1 MIDIVFPGRLY
12 NELSNNL
19 LKTHLEACAI
29 LLGKWISNSDNPGKL
44 LVKTIH
50 YPNDTSFVYRNE
62 VSVALKPDFL
72 APLVKLAKNHNLSL
86 VFIHTHPFSQK
97 TPFFSPIDDE
107 GESILCEFLLRRN
120 LPGPHF
126 AIVLGETGIA
136 ARRLA
141 STEAVG
147 IVQVGETINR
157 INGDRTL
164 PVALGTYDRQI
175 RAFGKEGQQKIKRLR
190 VGIVGLG
197 GTGSIVLQ
205 QLSHLGVEKFVLIDP
220 DIVEETNLNRLAGAT
235 ASDVGKFKV
244 DVAERLVLSINVN
257 AEINKIC
264 GDILDSSV
272 AKSLLGVD
280 FIFCCTDSHGSRAIV
295 NQIVYQY
302 YVPAIDMGVSITS
315 KNGTVTD
322 IAGRVQMLAPSLSCL
337 ICTNIL
343 DSEEIRRDFLSEE
356 HSMRD
361 QYIIGDTEPQPSV
374 MSLNS
379 TMASLAI
386 TMFLAAVAGVPSK
399 SRFQIYNGVAGTVRS
414 AVGIS
419 EPQCVVCS
427 KWGGLGRGDE
437 WPLPSRKK

>member
-1 MIDIVFPGRLY
+1 MIDIVFPGKSY
-12 NELSNNL
+12 NELRNNL
-19 LKTHLEACAI
+19 LKTRTENCAI
-29 LLGKWISNSDNPGKL
+29 LLGKWVNYPSNHGKL
-44 LVKTIH
+44 LVRTIH
-50 YPNDTSFVYRNE
+50 YPNDTSFIYRDE

-72 APLVKLAKNHNLSL
+72 APLVKLAKNQNLSL
-86 VFIHTHPFSQK
+86 IFVHTHPFSLIV
-97 TPFFSPIDDE
+97 PFFSLIDDK
-107 GESILCEFLLRRN
+107 GESILFEFLLRRN
-120 LPGPHF
+120 LIGPHF
-126 AIVLGETGIA
+126 AVVLSETGIA

-147 IVQVGETINR
+147 IIQVGETINQ
-157 INGDRTL
+157 ISGDRA
-164 PVALGTYDRQI
+164 VSIASETYDRQI
-175 RAFGKEGQQKIKRLR
+175 RAFGKEGQQIIKRLKI
-190 VGIVGLG
+190 GIVGLG

-220 DIVEETNLNRLAGAT
+220 DFVEETNLNRLAGAT

-244 DVAERLVLSINVN
+244 DVAGRFACDINN
-257 AEINKIC
+257 SAEIKKIC

-272 AKSLLGVD
+272 AKNLFEVD
-280 FIFCCTDSHGSRAIV
+280 FIFCCTDSHGSRAII

-322 IAGRVQMLAPSLSCL
+322 VAGRVQMLAPSLSCL
-337 ICTNIL
+337 ICTSIL
-343 DSEEIRRDFLSEE
+343 DSEEIRRDFLPEE

-361 QYIIGDTEPQPSV
+361 QYIIGGTEPQPSV

-379 TMASLAI
+379 TMGSLAI

-414 AVGIS
+414 AVGIT